1 MSIRR
6 QATIT
11 LGLVF
16 AAIVGARTVAAEGAR
31 INFDVS
37 ALEKQAKSTVNV
49 TITPKTIEWALQ
61 AMGQRGEDTAA
72 ARQVLKDI
80 EQVVVRV
87 FEFEQ
92 ALPWEELA
100 KVANPILSQL
110 NGSGWTPV
118 VSVSQS
124 TKEGREI
131 VNVSLYSDP
140 AGRPGGLA
148 VLVVEPKELV
158 VVNIAGPV
166 DLSKLSQIMK
176 VLDLPDIPG
185 VGAKGPKA
193 PKEQDKEKDK
203 GKGKE
208 AK

>member
-1 MSIRR
+1 MSISRH
-6 QATIT
+6 ATIA
-11 LGLVF
+11 LGLSL
-16 AAIVGARTVAAEGAR
+16 AALFGASAAASEGAR
-31 INFDVS
+31 IHFDAA

-49 TITPKTIEWALQ
+49 TITPRTIDWALQ
-61 AMGQRGEDTAA
+61 AMGQHGEDTAE
-72 ARQVLKDI
+72 ARRLLKDI

-92 ALPWEELA
+92 AQPWEELA

-118 VSVSQS
+118 VSVSES
-124 TKEGREI
+124 TKEGRKI
-131 VNVSLYSDP
+131 VNVSLYSDS
-140 AGRPGGLA
+140 AGKPGGLA

-193 PKEQDKEKDK
+193 TKEKDK

-208 AK
+208 VK